1 MEVETRLVWTG
12 VLTVNAVVIPDKT
25 AKAMRRVCMI
35 LFMVARAAEWLSKA
49 STWM

>member
-1 MEVETRLVWTG
+1 
-12 VLTVNAVVIPDKT
+12 
-25 AKAMRRVCMI
+25 MRRVCMI